1 MELRFISHKSN
12 SRLILIFMG
21 WGMDATPVASLAK
34 PGYDILA
41 VSDYTGVGCAD
52 MACLEKTAEKYGEI
66 VVIAWSF
73 GVRIAAKFLRHAEGK
88 LPITRT
94 VAVNGTTTHI
104 DDKRGIPVAIFNGTL
119 ERLTPASVR
128 KFRRRMFADAASFAA
143 FQESEPTRT
152 FESLAAELS
161 TFAGIAPEPTDPTQW
176 DMAIGGTADAIF
188 PIANQR
194 LAWQGVAFREVDGMP
209 HYPDFQSIID
219 REIIDKDLV
228 ATRFAAASPTYI
240 DNAAVQIDVA
250 ARLWNIAMPHI
261 ASYISANSGHRQH
274 VIEIGPGRG
283 ALTGLYSNALKKCKI
298 ELCDIAPI
306 PPDYIPAGAMFRCC
320 DAETDLHNRPDNS
333 IDIILSA
340 STLQWFNSPAS
351 FLRDAVRVLRPGGVA
366 AFSYFGPQ
374 TYREIAAITGNSLNY
389 PSPDTLREVAIASGA
404 EIIHSSETLISGI
417 FPDVAT
423 LLRHIKLTGVNAL
436 GTGNTA
442 DALRLMRNYPLSP
455 LGEAALTYNPVYLI
469 IRKKTNVSK
478 PILSIY

>member
-41 VSDYTGVGCAD
+41 VSDYTGFGCAD
-52 MACLEKTAEKYGEI
+52 MARLEKTAEKYGEI

-73 GVRIAAKFLRHAEGK
+73 GVRIAAAFLRHAEGM
-88 LPITRT
+88 LPVTRT

-104 DDKRGIPVAIFNGTL
+104 DDKRGIPVTIFNGTI
-119 ERLTPASVR
+119 ERLSPASVR

-194 LAWQGVAFREVDGMP
+194 LAWQGVTFRQIDGLP

-219 REIIDKDLV
+219 REIIDKELV
-228 ATRFAAASPTYI
+228 AARFAAASTTYI
-240 DNAAVQIDVA
+240 DNASVQIAVA
-250 ARLWNIAMPHI
+250 ARLWEIAGPHI
-261 ASYISANSGHRQH
+261 AACLVGINPLPRN

-283 ALTGLYSNALKKCKI
+283 ALTSLYSNTLKDCKI

-306 PPDYIPAGAMFRCC
+306 PPDHIPAGAIFRCC
-320 DAETDLHNRPDNS
+320 DAETDLRNRPDNS
-333 IDIILSA
+333 VDIILSA

-351 FLRDAVRVLRPGGVA
+351 FLRDVVRVLRPGGVA
-366 AFSYFGPQ
+366 ALSYFGPQ

-389 PSPDTLREVAIASGA
+389 PSPVALREAATANGA
-404 EIIHSSETLISGI
+404 EIIHSSESLLKGI
-417 FPDVAT
+417 FPDVAA

-436 GTGNTA
+436 GTGKAA
-442 DALRLMRNYPLSP
+442 DALRLMRSYPLSP
-455 LGEAALTYNPVYLI
+455 SGEVVLTYNPVYLI
-469 IRKKTNVSK
+469 IRKNNCRSNN
-478 PILSIY
+478 S